1 MSDVTLKIEG
11 RKITAEKFRRAIES
25 FFDLITSV
33 GRNITRED
41 DSLTWIITV
50 EPGSAKIHAR
60 PEAKSG
66 NQYFESRATT
76 AVVTGVRSL
85 ESGTSRFPA
94 SFGDRAITAVRELG
108 LIRDPEGEFISAVT
122 VSSNGESAPISNHA
136 IETVRDLIGVERTE
150 IGSIIGQLLSITD
163 RGGFYF
169 AIWDSLTDERVRCD
183 VSGKMLETVMD
194 AFRKRVAVYG
204 KIHYD
209 RKERPKRIT
218 VEEIHVF
225 KPEHE
230 LPSVDS
236 VVGLFCDE

>member
-1 MSDVTLKIEG
+1 MSDVILKIEG
-11 RKITAEKFRRAIES
+11 RKITAEKFRKAVES
-25 FFDLITSV
+25 FFDLIASV
-33 GRNITRED
+33 GRNVTQED
-41 DSLTWIITV
+41 DSLTWIISV

-66 NQYFESRATT
+66 NPYFESRATT
-76 AVVTGVRSL
+76 AIVDGVRSL

-94 SFGDRAITAVRELG
+94 SFGDKAIAAVRELA
-108 LIRDPEGEFISAVT
+108 LIRDPQGEFVSSIT
-122 VSSNGESAPISNHA
+122 VSANGTNALVTNHA
-136 IETVRDLIGVERTE
+136 VETVQDLIGVERTE
-150 IGSIIGQLLSITD
+150 IGSIAGQLLSITD

-169 AIWDSLTDERVRCD
+169 AIWDSLTDDRVRCD
-183 VSGKMLETVMD
+183 VSEEMLETVMS

-236 VVGLFCDE
+236 VVGLFCEE